1 MLRQTVKIFLNKKRI
16 VNPASRL
23 IYLKSTSM
31 NTKLIFIAL
40 LLLTSFYACLPAGK
54 DKIETEKTQSLCQE
68 EGREFYSIDSVYSVI
83 VPDCLIADTAWSSE
97 MQVFR
102 KGDMTV
108 VITQMNFHVTAEDL
122 ADKLPPTGLEEDFI
136 EGTDS
141 ILSAFTVNGLP
152 AFARQKHI
160 KRNELVY
167 LAREV
172 RIPSEHYIHII
183 EISLPL
189 SQFSKDEAMI
199 DNFVRSFKLQLNENN
214 RFHTL
219 AQ

>member
-1 MLRQTVKIFLNKKRI
+1 
-16 VNPASRL
+16 
-23 IYLKSTSM
+23 M

-54 DKIETEKTQSLCQE
+54 DRIETEKTQSLCQE
-68 EGREFYSIDSVYSVI
+68 EGREFYSADSVYSVI
-83 VPDCLIADTAWSSE
+83 VSDSLIADTARSAE
-97 MQVFR
+97 IQTFR
-102 KGDMTV
+102 KGDMTI
-108 VITQMNFHVTAEDL
+108 VITQKILHVTAKDL

-141 ILSAFTVNGLP
+141 ILSPFTVNGLP

-167 LAREV
+167 LVREV
-172 RIPSEHYIHII
+172 RIVSDRYLHII

-189 SQFSKDEAMI
+189 LKFSKDEAVI
-199 DNFVRSFKLQLNENN
+199 NNFVRSFKI
-214 RFHTL
+214 TTK
-219 AQ
+219 